1 MSDELAGRVSMM
13 TGKEEL
19 LKDGDV
25 LIFCM
30 RNYSYSD
37 IGNIYI
43 YIYYIYVCVFIYAYI
58 ICIDIDIDL
67 FLHEWARDRFSCLC
81 VEFD

>member
-1 MSDELAGRVSMM
+1 MRLTVPGGRVSDELAGRVSMM

-43 YIYYIYVCVFIYAYI
+43 YIYIYYIYVCV
-58 ICIDIDIDL
+58 
-67 FLHEWARDRFSCLC
+67 CLYMHILY
-81 VEFD
+81 V

>member
-1 MSDELAGRVSMM
+1 MRLTVPGGRVSDELAGRVSMM

-43 YIYYIYVCVFIYAYI
+43 YIYYIYVCV
-58 ICIDIDIDL
+58 
-67 FLHEWARDRFSCLC
+67 CLYMHILY
-81 VEFD
+81 V

>member
-1 MSDELAGRVSMM
+1 MRLTVPGGRVSDELAGRVSMM

-43 YIYYIYVCVFIYAYI
+43 YICYIYMCVFIYIYI
-58 ICIDIDIDL
+58 CV
-67 FLHEWARDRFSCLC
+67 CLYIYMHILY
-81 VEFD
+81 V

>member
-1 MSDELAGRVSMM
+1 MRLTVPGGRVSDELAGRVSMM

-43 YIYYIYVCVFIYAYI
+43 YILYMCVCLYMHILYV
-58 ICIDIDIDL
+58 
-67 FLHEWARDRFSCLC
+67 
-81 VEFD
+81 